1 MPQRHH
7 NYNILGMNLV
17 KETERR
23 QDIDVDIQNIAV
35 SKCVNILK
43 GIDKLIPSLNQ
54 LPHSTPQSPSPP
66 KIKKQIRGHDK
77 KIAIVG
83 SLNLALILI
92 PNNVVNA
99 TYWILCRWI
108 GISVA
113 MSWWISGKN
122 GGQFFSSIT
131 IPAARRKI
139 SETTI

>member
-43 GIDKLIPSLNQ
+43 GIDKLRPSLHQ

-66 KIKKQIRGHDK
+66 KIKKKIRGHDK

-99 TYWILCRWI
+99 TYWILCR
-108 GISVA
+108 
-113 MSWWISGKN
+113 
-122 GGQFFSSIT
+122 
-131 IPAARRKI
+131 
-139 SETTI
+139 